1 LGPFVARK
9 RDNPRSVEEGE
20 LMKSVTAAKDRKGRR
35 GRWSLRLLT
44 VGVAFVLG
52 LVVSGC
58 NWQQPGE
65 TSAEVS
71 RRHARTLRLNTQQM
85 TADIDSVLL
94 LDKPTGLTDKRIP

>member
-1 LGPFVARK
+1 M
-9 RDNPRSVEEGE
+9 
-20 LMKSVTAAKDRKGRR
+20 MKSVTAAKDGKGRR

-52 LVVSGC
+52 LVLSGC

-65 TSAEVS
+65 TSKEVS
-71 RRHARTLRLNTQQM
+71 RGHARTLRLNTQQM

-94 LDKPTGLTDKRIP
+94 LDKPSTLTDKRIP